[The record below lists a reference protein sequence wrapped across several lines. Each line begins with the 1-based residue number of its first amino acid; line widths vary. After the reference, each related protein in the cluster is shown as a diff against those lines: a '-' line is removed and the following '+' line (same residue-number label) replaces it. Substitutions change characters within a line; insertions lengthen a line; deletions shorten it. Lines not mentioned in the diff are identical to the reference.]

1 MTGVMT
7 ITGLSQLSSRNPP
20 RLEAVNTCP
29 SNPVFNPLAIE
40 LKLYR
45 RLRADETH
53 TLTKFDDY
61 PINTRGV
68 RTMRG
73 QVGPTESSVVDT
85 CHPNFFFNLKA
96 IELKLY
102 RDVRA
107 DEPQFLTKFD
117 QYPIIRTEVRKSSVR
132 VGDAAETSG
141 RRRGGTVDRWSR
153 ENVFNIVAI
162 ELIFYR

>member
-1 MTGVMT
+1 MT
-7 ITGLSQLSSRNPP
+7 ITGLSQFSSRNPP

-102 RDVRA
+102 RNVLAYQAHISTKIDDGAMNIKGVMTITGLS
-107 DEPQFLTKFD
+107 QF
-117 QYPIIRTEVRKSSVR
+117 I
-132 VGDAAETSG
+132 
-141 RRRGGTVDRWSR
+141 SR
-153 ENVFNIVAI
+153 NPTRDGSTRNVAHMSI
-162 ELIFYR
+162 ESCH

>member
-53 TLTKFDDY
+53 TLTKFD
-61 PINTRGV
+61 
-68 RTMRG
+68 
-73 QVGPTESSVVDT
+73 
-85 CHPNFFFNLKA
+85 H
-96 IELKLY
+96 
-102 RDVRA
+102 
-107 DEPQFLTKFD
+107 
-117 QYPIIRTEVRKSSVR
+117 YPIIRTEVRQSSVR

-153 ENVFNIVAI
+153 GNFFNIVAI
-162 ELIFYR
+162 ALRFWP

>member
-29 SNPVFNPLAIE
+29 SNPVCNPLAIE

-102 RDVRA
+102 RDVRTL
-107 DEPQFLTKFD
+107 Q
-117 QYPIIRTEVRKSSVR
+117 
-132 VGDAAETSG
+132 GC
-141 RRRGGTVDRWSR
+141 SR
-153 ENVFNIVAI
+153 
-162 ELIFYR
+162 

>member
-53 TLTKFDDY
+53 TLTKFDESQLL
-61 PINTRGV
+61 PPFTR
-68 RTMRG
+68 
-73 QVGPTESSVVDT
+73 EASS
-85 CHPNFFFNLKA
+85 HH
-96 IELKLY
+96 
-102 RDVRA
+102 
-107 DEPQFLTKFD
+107 
-117 QYPIIRTEVRKSSVR
+117 
-132 VGDAAETSG
+132 
-141 RRRGGTVDRWSR
+141 
-153 ENVFNIVAI
+153 
-162 ELIFYR
+162 